1 MKLMIKQSSWSGWSE
16 DYKPKE
22 IEREYDVNLNKKYV
36 IDSSTI
42 SFMKDGNLVKENREI
57 FSFDIIEIN
66 EDNIK
71 IRTYQPFSDADNGRV
86 NLLSN
91 KKEFTISYREPLEL
105 TTPTMDYGKIFILSL
120 IK

>member
-1 MKLMIKQSSWSGWSE
+1 MRYSDFSYSNNRIEIDKL
-16 DYKPKE
+16 
-22 IEREYDVNLNKKYV
+22 LNK
-36 IDSSTI
+36 
-42 SFMKDGNLVKENREI
+42 
-57 FSFDIIEIN
+57 
-66 EDNIK
+66 DNIK
-71 IRTYQPFSDADNGRV
+71 IRTYQRFSDADNGRV